1 MKLAFFYY
9 KEFVTIN
16 RQYLILEKYYFFYIL
31 SFKEK
36 FVKVNG
42 GLKVKRKNGMRF
54 LAIMMT
60 SFLFAWSANARMTPE
75 GFFGE
80 WRVYTTKEGSGTV
93 CFMVTAPQHTNVERE
108 GNFLSVTHR
117 PNENSYDVLAVMF
130 GVPYH
135 KTSRPTIEIDNHRPL
150 EMKTSDDAAFIKD
163 EKEEKRFIQEMIKG
177 NVARTK
183 GKSKKGT
190 VLRETY
196 SLKGF
201 SKAYELLNEKCRPD
215 AIKKDVVK
223 ENMDDKNED
232 TK

>member
-1 MKLAFFYY
+1 
-9 KEFVTIN
+9 
-16 RQYLILEKYYFFYIL
+16 
-31 SFKEK
+31 
-36 FVKVNG
+36 
-42 GLKVKRKNGMRF
+42 MRF
-54 LAIMMT
+54 LAIIMAV
-60 SFLFAWSANARMTPE
+60 FFVVQNANAGMTPE

-80 WRVYTTKEGSGTV
+80 WRVYTAKEGSGTV

-135 KTSRPTIEIDNHRPL
+135 KTSRPTIEIDNHKPL
-150 EMKTSDDAAFIKD
+150 EMKISDDSAFIKD
-163 EKEEKRFIQEMIKG
+163 EKEERRFIQEMIKG

-190 VLRETY
+190 LLRETY

-201 SKAYELLNEKCRPD
+201 AKAYELLNEKCRPN
-215 AIKKDVVK
+215 AIKKD
-223 ENMDDKNED
+223 NLDDKNED
-232 TK
+232 VK